1 MPTQLNVR
9 VRSPSENFLKDALGA
24 KITITLAGA
33 YTTAFTTYHT
43 SDVRNKK
50 EMLIY
55 TNRARSVQDFSGF

>member
-1 MPTQLNVR
+1 M
-9 VRSPSENFLKDALGA
+9 SPSENFLKDALGRRSPF
-24 KITITLAGA
+24 TITLAGA

-55 TNRARSVQDFSGF
+55 TNPARSVQDFSGF